1 MSDERRATSDEHRGR
16 GLPAC
21 PPARLPDSFCRLPP
35 AVCRLMLALLVAL
48 VVIPG
53 TAGAQRAGGAALAA
67 TPGASPTAVRPAPG
81 PPPVGIGQLYL
92 ALGDS
97 LGVGLLASL
106 PDERGY
112 VPLLR
117 NLLQQ
122 DAGRPLLLQNLSVSG
137 ETAATMLSGKQLA
150 DALDAIKTAH
160 ANGWQVSPITL
171 DIGGNDMQA
180 LLDKDEAAREAGLA
194 TFRANYAQILDRLV
208 AATTVNGARA
218 SDIVTMT
225 VYNPYGGDPA
235 LAHSPAWWVQ
245 RFNGVIADEA
255 AKRGVRVADVY
266 DPFRG
271 HETDYTYMPLDFHPN
286 NRGHEVI
293 AEAFW
298 RTMGYDTAPPALDLL
313 APASGPLPR
322 DVPTIKIRASDN
334 VGVTAV
340 TATLDGRPLPDP
352 LYEPQ
357 FGLYIGYWDARQA
370 PPGPHTLTVTA
381 ADEAG
386 NTTTRTVTLTR

>member
-1 MSDERRATSDEHRGR
+1 MSAERRATSAERRGR
-16 GLPAC
+16 GLPDR
-21 PPARLPDSFCRLPP
+21 PTARLPDSFRRLPS
-35 AVCRLMLALLVAL
+35 AVCRLLLVLLVAL
-48 VVIPG
+48 VLMPG
-53 TAGAQRAGGAALAA
+53 AAGAQWAGGVALAA
-67 TPGASPTAVRPAPG
+67 TPGASPTAVRRAPG
-81 PPPVGIGQLYL
+81 PPPVGVGQLYL

-106 PDERGY
+106 PGERGY

-117 NLLQQ
+117 DLLQR

-137 ETAATMLSGKQLA
+137 ETAATMLSGKQLT
-150 DALDAIKTAH
+150 DALDAIKTAR

-171 DIGGNDMQA
+171 DIGGNDMRA

-194 TFRANYAQILDRLV
+194 TFRANYARILDRLV

-218 SDIVTMT
+218 GDIVTMT

-255 AKRGVRVADVY
+255 ARRGVRVADVY
-266 DPFRG
+266 GPFVG

-286 NRGHEVI
+286 NRGHEAI
-293 AEAFW
+293 AGAFW
-298 RTMGYDTAPPALDLL
+298 RAMGYDTTPPTLDLV

-334 VGVTAV
+334 V
-340 TATLDGRPLPDP
+340 
-352 LYEPQ
+352 
-357 FGLYIGYWDARQA
+357 
-370 PPGPHTLTVTA
+370 
-381 ADEAG
+381 
-386 NTTTRTVTLTR
+386 